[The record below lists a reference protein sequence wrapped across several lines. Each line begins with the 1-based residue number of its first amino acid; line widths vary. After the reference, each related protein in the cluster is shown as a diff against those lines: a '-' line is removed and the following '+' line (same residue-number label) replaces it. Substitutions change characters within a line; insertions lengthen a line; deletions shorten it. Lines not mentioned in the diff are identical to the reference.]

1 MKVKIHLGN
10 IITTIAIM
18 CYLFFL
24 PSNIIAQQDPHYSQ
38 YMFNPL
44 GVNAGY
50 TGSREALS
58 LVMLHRSQWVGFD
71 GAPSTQT
78 LALHSP
84 MKNKNMGLGLI
95 LMNDVVGPHST
106 ISAAASYAY
115 RIKLGAGKLAFG
127 LKAGVQNHQIKWDK
141 IEYKNTNDNIPA
153 YGVNSLTVPNFDFG
167 IYYNTHSFYA
177 GFEIQ
182 HLNAPELY
190 FSDSS
195 YANDSGGVARLF
207 RHGTFIMGKAF
218 RISESIVFKPSFILR
233 GAGKMEGIGDLNLC
247 FLFHNKLWAGV
258 FFRSKYGPGLMLEY
272 NITPQFRLGYAY
284 DLNTNGLANTN
295 SGSHEIFIG
304 YDFNVFKS
312 KVTSPRYF

>member
-1 MKVKIHLGN
+1 MKKRAIHTN
-10 IITTIAIM
+10 ILAIA
-18 CYLFFL
+18 CLLFLSSSKSF
-24 PSNIIAQQDPHYSQ
+24 AQQDPHYTQ

-58 LVMLHRSQWVGFD
+58 AVLLHRSQWVGFD

-84 MKNKNMGLGLI
+84 MKNTNMGLGLL
-95 LMNDVVGPHST
+95 LMNDVIGPHAT
-106 ISAAASYAY
+106 LTAAASYAY
-115 RIKLGAGKLAFG
+115 RIKLGSGKLAFG
-127 LKAGVQNHQIKWDK
+127 LKAGIQNHSIKWDK
-141 IEYKNTNDNIPA
+141 IEYKNPNDNIPV
-153 YGVNSLTVPNFDFG
+153 YGVNSITVPNFDFG
-167 IYYNTHSFYA
+167 MYYNTNTFYA
-177 GFEIQ
+177 GLEIA

-195 YANDSGGVARLF
+195 AAGDSMMVARMY
-207 RHGTFIMGKAF
+207 RHATFILGKAF
-218 RISESIVFKPSFILR
+218 RISDNVVFKPSIILK
-233 GAGKMEGIGDLNLC
+233 GAGRQEGIGDLNLC
-247 FLFHNKLWAGV
+247 FLMYNKLWAGI
-258 FFRSKYGPGLMLEY
+258 FFRSKYGPGLMVEY

-284 DLNTNGLANTN
+284 DVNTNGLTNTN

-304 YDFNVFKS
+304 YDFIINKS